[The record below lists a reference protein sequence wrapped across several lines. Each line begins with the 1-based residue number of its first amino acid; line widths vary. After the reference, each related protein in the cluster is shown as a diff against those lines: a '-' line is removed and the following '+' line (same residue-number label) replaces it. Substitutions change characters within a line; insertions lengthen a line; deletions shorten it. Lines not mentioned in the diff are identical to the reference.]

1 MESKNTNNVV
11 NITKK
16 KTHRCRE
23 QTSGYQWGEE
33 GGEGQYRGGKGN
45 TELGR
50 KWAIMGLYDI
60 MCVKL

>member
-1 MESKNTNNVV
+1 M

-50 KWAIMGLYDI
+50 KRAIMGLYEI